1 MISPPIFVTLSQD
14 LGGCRRICFGK
25 KNGKY
30 LNEETRYGS
39 QGYTSNE
46 KLKNLNAGPYLE
58 NDHCD
63 KACQSHYHPLDEV
76 E

>member
-1 MISPPIFVTLSQD
+1 MW
-14 LGGCRRICFGK
+14 
-25 KNGKY
+25 
-30 LNEETRYGS
+30 YGS